1 MLLLPGAVGYLLI
14 SCYPLSLNSSHL
26 FTLVPSTTR
35 DSLLYLCREPGSFEY
50 FCKISR
56 PIVIFQ
62 MVTLN
67 VILNLQLRTHSK
79 HAYPVSIPMY
89 SLLRID
95 KRPVRR
101 GLFYVLDAN
110 YLDLFWSLFPFE
122 IPLLTFTKEG
132 YLEGHSCVHFPVKL
146 LISESLDKTELWYIW
161 MQYVIDG
168 TNWEYADILWNI
180 RMYKVSL
187 SLTICSWEWQNAMKV
202 QWHHRAAIWMFCVIC
217 VWLILE
223 PNY

>member
-26 FTLVPSTTR
+26 FTLVHSTTTR

-56 PIVIFQ
+56 PIVSFQ

-95 KRPVRR
+95 KHPSPSRPALCIRCE
-101 GLFYVLDAN
+101 L
-110 YLDLFWSLFPFE
+110 SEPFL
-122 IPLLTFTKEG
+122 IIVSIRNSFAHVHEG
-132 YLEGHSCVHFPVKL
+132 RLP
-146 LISESLDKTELWYIW
+146 
-161 MQYVIDG
+161 
-168 TNWEYADILWNI
+168 
-180 RMYKVSL
+180 
-187 SLTICSWEWQNAMKV
+187 
-202 QWHHRAAIWMFCVIC
+202 
-217 VWLILE
+217 
-223 PNY
+223 